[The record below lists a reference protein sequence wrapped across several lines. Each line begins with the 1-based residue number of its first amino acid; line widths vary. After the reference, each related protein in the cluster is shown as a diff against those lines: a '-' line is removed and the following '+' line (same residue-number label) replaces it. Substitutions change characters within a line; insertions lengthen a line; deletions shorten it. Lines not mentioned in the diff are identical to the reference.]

1 MTGLGY
7 FLYRKR
13 SQQDRSSR
21 RFEKSLGPREQRENR
36 GSWDSKLSFSRRPI
50 HISVPI
56 VSRSGSSL
64 SNRIVEMPLQ
74 GSTTSPQQRN
84 QIPESRPAPRP
95 INPARSQPQPLSNT
109 SSFTTMG
116 IPPAYQSSALAS
128 ISLVPSFKPNPGL
141 LSPVRMIMRPSSK
154 GSLHA
159 MKINGRAG
167 GEEIPGWQ
175 RLERSPPS
183 EIYNRMLEDVK
194 TMPF

>member
-21 RFEKSLGPREQRENR
+21 RFEKSLDPRAQHEKR
-36 GSWDSKLSFSRRPI
+36 GSWDSKPSFSRRPI

-56 VSRSGSSL
+56 VSRSGRSF
-64 SNRIVEMPLQ
+64 SNRSVEMPLQ

-84 QIPESRPAPRP
+84 QIPESRPAPPP
-95 INPARSQPQPLSNT
+95 INPALPQPQPLSNT
-109 SSFTTMG
+109 SSFAAMG
-116 IPPAYQSSALAS
+116 IPPAYQSPAPAS
-128 ISLVPSFKPNPGL
+128 TSLVPSSSPGPGL
-141 LSPVRMIMRPSSK
+141 LSPVRMIMRPSSN
-154 GSLHA
+154 GSLRA
-159 MKINGRAG
+159 MEINGRASR
-167 GEEIPGWQ
+167 EEIPGWQ
-175 RLERSPPS
+175 RLGRSLLS